1 MFEDDRCASSRW
13 SEIDMAIKEKG
24 QTSCLWMPMA
34 LAIGVVYSMADVL
47 LSNTKAHYGLSAIG
61 FLGPI
66 NVIGIGIYRAV

>member
-1 MFEDDRCASSRW
+1 MW
-13 SEIDMAIKEKG
+13 V
-24 QTSCLWMPMA
+24 PMA

-66 NVIGIGIYRAV
+66 NVIGIGIYRVV